1 MYSRSLL
8 VFSQKMGA
16 GETPKVMYS
25 SMTDIAALCIRIM
38 LSYLFAVTLT
48 NMAIPY
54 MEGVCWVFMML

>member
-1 MYSRSLL
+1 
-8 VFSQKMGA
+8 
-16 GETPKVMYS
+16 MYS

-54 MEGVCWVFMML
+54 VEGVCWIFIMLLFVPRIVVRRRELGI